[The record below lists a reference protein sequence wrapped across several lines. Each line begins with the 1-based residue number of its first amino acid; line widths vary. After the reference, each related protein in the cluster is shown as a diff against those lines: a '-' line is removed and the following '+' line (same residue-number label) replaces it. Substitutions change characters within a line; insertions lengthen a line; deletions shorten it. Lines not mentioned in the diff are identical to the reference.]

1 MKSSCIMAIAL
12 AVASVGMDVGTRLP
26 DERGN
31 EMVTRSDVAATTLL
45 DQSGIGRATSGP
57 QPPSLAFTNRI
68 ADAARFTVTGDTGT
82 AWDPLTMAMAVI
94 GLMTII
100 AHRRRIL

>member
-12 AVASVGMDVGTRLP
+12 AVASAGIDVGMRLP
-26 DERGN
+26 DERDN
-31 EMVTRSDVAATTLL
+31 ETVVRSDVAATTLL
-45 DQSGIGRATSGP
+45 DRSGIGRTTSVS
-57 QPPSLAFTNRI
+57 QPPSLTFTNRI
-68 ADAARFTVTGDTGT
+68 ADAARFTTVPEGT

>member
-1 MKSSCIMAIAL
+1 MAIAL
-12 AVASVGMDVGTRLP
+12 AVASVGIDVGTRLP

-31 EMVTRSDVAATTLL
+31 ETVTRSDVAATALL
-45 DQSGIGRATSGP
+45 DRSGIGRTTSVP
-57 QPPSLAFTNRI
+57 QPPSLTFTNRI
-68 ADAARFTVTGDTGT
+68 ADAARFTTTVTEGT

-100 AHRRRIL
+100 AHRRRVL